1 MIDVK
6 HTNENMTV
14 TTNEF
19 NQHNIFPREPQ
30 MYITEEDMTK
40 HFNQT
45 HNEKAEIWN
54 SRAAMLGVVMGII
67 SYALTGKLFF
77 GIF

>member
-1 MIDVK
+1 
-6 HTNENMTV
+6 MTV
-14 TTNEF
+14 TKNEF
-19 NQHNIFPREPQ
+19 GQLNAFAKEPT

-54 SRAAMLGVVMGII
+54 SRAAMAGVLFGFI

-77 GIF
+77 GVY